1 MALRRITP
9 QAYRRW
15 TLAALVFLSII
26 ILTGAAVRLTASGL
40 GCSRWPQCEK
50 GTLVGAANSH
60 QLIEQVNRLFTGL
73 MAVAIMGALAGS
85 LLRHPRR
92 KDLTRLSLSL
102 VVGFLL
108 QGVVGGILVLSHLHP
123 VALMAHFLLSAV
135 VLVASLVLH
144 QRAGEDTA
152 RAYRL
157 TVPESVRR
165 IVRACAAIGIVAV
178 VSGTVVTGTG
188 PHSGSVTDKAGKVE
202 PIKRFG
208 FQLDSVARVH
218 SILVMALLA
227 SLLYL
232 FWKIRKTPSWTVLED
247 RLTAVIGVVFLQG
260 GVGYVQYFTKLPAG
274 LVAVHI
280 VGATAV
286 VITLTRLVLKTREA
300 VDQDPVTPPYASL
313 VHQQ

>member
-1 MALRRITP
+1 M
-9 QAYRRW
+9 
-15 TLAALVFLSII
+15 AALSFLSII

-50 GTLVGAANSH
+50 GTLVGAANGH
-60 QLIEQVNRLFTGL
+60 QAIEQINRLFTGL

-85 LLRHPRR
+85 LLRNPRR

-102 VVGFLL
+102 VAGFLL

-123 VALMAHFLLSAV
+123 IALMAHFLLSAV

-152 RAYRL
+152 RSYRP
-157 TVPESVRR
+157 TVSESVRR
-165 IVRACAAIGIVAV
+165 IVRACAALGIIVV

-188 PHSGSVTDKAGKVE
+188 PHSGSIIDKLGRVKPV
-202 PIKRFG
+202 KRFG
-208 FQLDSVARVH
+208 FHLDSVARVH
-218 SILVMALLA
+218 SILVMVLIGLL
-227 SLLYL
+227 LFLY
-232 FWKIRKTPSWTVLED
+232 WKIRGTRAWTLLED
-247 RLTAVIGVVFLQG
+247 RLTAVLFALFVQAGIG
-260 GVGYVQYFTKLPAG
+260 YAQYFTKLPAG

-300 VDQDPVTPPYASL
+300 VAVEAAIPPSASL
-313 VHQQ
+313 VPQR

>member
-1 MALRRITP
+1 M
-9 QAYRRW
+9 
-15 TLAALVFLSII
+15 AALSFLSII

-50 GTLVGAANSH
+50 GTLVGAANGH
-60 QLIEQVNRLFTGL
+60 QAIEQINRLFTGL

-85 LLRHPRR
+85 LLRNPRR

-102 VVGFLL
+102 VAGFLL

-123 VALMAHFLLSAV
+123 IALMAHFLLSAV

-152 RAYRL
+152 RSYRP
-157 TVPESVRR
+157 TVSESARR
-165 IVRACAAIGIVAV
+165 IVRACAALGIIVV

-188 PHSGSVTDKAGKVE
+188 PHSGSIIDKLGRVKPV
-202 PIKRFG
+202 KRFG
-208 FQLDSVARVH
+208 FHLDSVARVH
-218 SILVMALLA
+218 SILVMVLIGLL
-227 SLLYL
+227 LFLY
-232 FWKIRKTPSWTVLED
+232 WKIRGTPAWTLLED
-247 RLTAVIGVVFLQG
+247 RLTAVLFALFVQAGIG
-260 GVGYVQYFTKLPAG
+260 YAQYFTKLPAG

-300 VDQDPVTPPYASL
+300 VAVEAAIPPSASL
-313 VHQQ
+313 VPQR

>member
-1 MALRRITP
+1 MAIRRITP

-15 TLAALVFLSII
+15 TLAALVFLAII

-85 LLRHPRR
+85 LLRNPRR

-102 VVGFLL
+102 VAGFLL
-108 QGVVGGILVLSHLHP
+108 QGVVGGIVVLSHLHP
-123 VALMAHFLLSAV
+123 IALMAHFLLSAV

-144 QRAGEDTA
+144 QRAAEDTA
-152 RAYRL
+152 RSYRP
-157 TVPESVRR
+157 TVSESVRR
-165 IVRACAAIGIVAV
+165 IVRACAALGIIVV

-188 PHSGSVTDKAGKVE
+188 PHSGSITDKLGNVKPV
-202 PIKRFG
+202 KRFG
-208 FQLDSVARVH
+208 FHLDSVTRVH
-218 SILVMALLA
+218 SILVMVLLGL
-227 SLLYL
+227 LLYL
-232 FWKIRKTPSWTVLED
+232 FWQIRNTPAWTVLED
-247 RLTAVIGVVFLQG
+247 RLTALLFAVFLQG
-260 GVGYVQYFTKLPAG
+260 GVGYAQYFTKLPAG

-286 VITLTRLVLKTREA
+286 VITLSRLVLKTREA
-300 VDQDPVTPPYASL
+300 VAVEAAIPPSALL
-313 VHQQ
+313 VPQR